1 MRSDVNS
8 TTPLKSCPQA
18 AFVVA
23 ASVSDSKSSSCNVD
37 GEVEESGEGTLSL
50 SVAIL
55 SIFMPWRVGNDYND
69 SVDTSLFLILS
80 IPISS
85 YSSPPP
91 LAATTN
97 YLFIAAL
104 NVNSVII
111 IYIIVMD
118 EKVLLLLFL
127 FSFRFFH
134 SNSKVTGEQIIY
146 VEMTTEFIV
155 YCFSA

>member
-1 MRSDVNS
+1 M
-8 TTPLKSCPQA
+8 
-18 AFVVA
+18 VA
-23 ASVSDSKSSSCNVD
+23 ASVSISKSSSCNVD

-69 SVDTSLFLILS
+69 SVDNSLFLILS

-91 LAATTN
+91 LAAATN
-97 YLFIAAL
+97 YVFIAAL

-111 IYIIVMD
+111 MDIIVMD

-127 FSFRFFH
+127 FSFRFFILIQK
-134 SNSKVTGEQIIY
+134 SLVNKLY
-146 VEMTTEFIV
+146 M
-155 YCFSA
+155 

>member
-8 TTPLKSCPQA
+8 TTPLKTCPQA

-23 ASVSDSKSSSCNVD
+23 ASVSYSKSNSCNVD

-69 SVDTSLFLILS
+69 SVDNSLFLILS

-91 LAATTN
+91 LAAATN
-97 YLFIAAL
+97 YVFIAAL
-104 NVNSVII
+104 NVNSVVIMD
-111 IYIIVMD
+111 IIVMD

-134 SNSKVTGEQIIY
+134 SYSKVTGE
-146 VEMTTEFIV
+146 
-155 YCFSA
+155 

>member
-1 MRSDVNS
+1 M
-8 TTPLKSCPQA
+8 
-18 AFVVA
+18 VA
-23 ASVSDSKSSSCNVD
+23 ASVSISKSSSCNVD

-69 SVDTSLFLILS
+69 SVDNSLFLILS

-85 YSSPPP
+85 YSSHPP
-91 LAATTN
+91 LAAATN
-97 YLFIAAL
+97 YVFIAAL

-111 IYIIVMD
+111 MDIIVMD

-127 FSFRFFH
+127 FSFRFFILIQK
-134 SNSKVTGEQIIY
+134 SLVNKLY
-146 VEMTTEFIV
+146 M
-155 YCFSA
+155 

>member
-1 MRSDVNS
+1 M
-8 TTPLKSCPQA
+8 
-18 AFVVA
+18 VA

-37 GEVEESGEGTLSL
+37 GEVEEGTLSL

-55 SIFMPWRVGNDYND
+55 PIFMPWRVGNDDND
-69 SVDTSLFLILS
+69 SVDNSLFLILS

-91 LAATTN
+91 SAATTN
-97 YLFIAAL
+97 NVFIAAL

-111 IYIIVMD
+111 MDIIVMD

-134 SNSKVTGEQIIY
+134 SYSKVTGEQIIY
-146 VEMTTEFIV
+146 VEMTTEPIV

>member
-8 TTPLKSCPQA
+8 TTPLKTCPQA

-23 ASVSDSKSSSCNVD
+23 TSVSYSKSNSCNVD

-69 SVDTSLFLILS
+69 SVDNSLFLILS

-91 LAATTN
+91 LAAATN
-97 YLFIAAL
+97 YVFIAAR
-104 NVNSVII
+104 NVNSVVIMD
-111 IYIIVMD
+111 IIVMD

-134 SNSKVTGEQIIY
+134 SYSKVTGE
-146 VEMTTEFIV
+146 
-155 YCFSA
+155 

>member
-1 MRSDVNS
+1 
-8 TTPLKSCPQA
+8 
-18 AFVVA
+18 VVA
-23 ASVSDSKSSSCNVD
+23 ASVSDSKSGSCNVD
-37 GEVEESGEGTLSL
+37 GEVEESGEGMN
-50 SVAIL
+50 VAIL

-91 LAATTN
+91 LAAATN
-97 YLFIAAL
+97 YVFIAAL
-104 NVNSVII
+104 NVNNVII
-111 IYIIVMD
+111 RDIIVMD

-134 SNSKVTGEQIIY
+134 SYSKVTGEQIIY
-146 VEMTTEFIV
+146 VEMTTESIV
-155 YCFSA
+155 YCFSV